1 MPFQSSDALDDQ
13 MLLDGSNGFSTG
25 VVSGTRPD
33 AIPATSL
40 ESAINMDY
48 DDFGNLVTRLGSVSI
63 VGNSI
68 TSHWEDVI
76 TNWESTTSNFASNLP
91 VNCQV
96 YSGFYFDTSASERLI
111 IALNDINANTNQLY
125 YGSPRCFVQRH
136 LRLHV
141 QPAGQLRLL
150 RPAQREAVLLGRL
163 QLAEVCKQRECECVR
178 CSRKDQPH
186 RCH

>member
-48 DDFGNLVTRLGSVSI
+48 DDFGNLVTRLGSVSLI
-63 VGNSI
+63 GNSI
-68 TSHWEDVI
+68 TDNWENVI

-91 VNCQV
+91 INCQV
-96 YSGFYFDTSASERLI
+96 YSGFYFDTSASERLV

-125 YGSPRCFVQRH
+125 TGSPGVSYNLISGSTFSPLANYVYF
-136 LRLHV
+136 
-141 QPAGQLRLL
+141 AQLNEKLFYSDGYNSL
-150 RPAQREAVLLGRL
+150 KYVNSSNANASI
-163 QLAEVCKQRECECVR
+163 A
-178 CSRKDQPH
+178 S
-186 RCH
+186 